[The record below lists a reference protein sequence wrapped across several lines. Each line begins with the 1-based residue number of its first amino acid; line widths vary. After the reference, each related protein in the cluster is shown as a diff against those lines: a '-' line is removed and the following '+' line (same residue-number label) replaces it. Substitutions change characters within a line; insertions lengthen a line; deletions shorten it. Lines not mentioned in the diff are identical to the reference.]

1 MEEMING
8 RSFSPREAGTAV
20 HVDEEACFDAWREA
34 GYNQGRFT
42 ILSRG

>member
-1 MEEMING
+1 MEEMTNG
-8 RSFSPREAGTAV
+8 RPFSPREAGTAV
-20 HVDEEACFDAWREA
+20 HVVGEACFDAWREA